1 MRKLSLRTRLLV
13 LTAGL
18 LLAGLSLISAVVSH
32 QLEQYQLNRLDSQ
45 LRSFTQIIAQV
56 SPNGPQ
62 PQQPARPQLLD
73 PALDLIG
80 APYLAYLDANGAIIG
95 TLRSSRVAA
104 ASFPTDAELQ
114 KLPTDGSTMS
124 LPAANGSGRWRALAR
139 PAVGW
144 SGTVVAAAP
153 LTEADATISQLRTSS
168 LITGAA
174 LLVLLTAVGWWALGR
189 GLRPLRRIEHTAA
202 AIADGDLAQRVPGIA
217 APRTEIGQLAT
228 SLNTMLGQLEQAFT
242 DRAATETRM
251 RTFLSDVSHELR
263 TPLVGI
269 KGSTEL
275 YRMGGSDADEAMS
288 RIDREATRLTRLT
301 EDLLLLA
308 QLDEAPEGQL
318 DRTPMDLRTIAN
330 DARHDLKALD
340 PSRPITLTGLEGGVP
355 GPAAVLG
362 DEDRLRQVVTNL
374 VGNAIAHTPPGSP
387 VRIGVGTSDGHA
399 VLEIEDRGQGLTEE
413 QAGRVFDR
421 FYRTRGSTGLGLAIA
436 RSIARAHDGDL
447 VLRTALGAGSTF
459 RLTLP
464 VLSAS
469 DSSGQQ
475 LSGPVLSGQADV
487 GRVQVGDGGDAE

>member
-1 MRKLSLRTRLLV
+1 MRKLSLRARLLL
-13 LTAGL
+13 LTTGL

-32 QLEQYQLNRLDSQ
+32 QLERYQLNRLDSQ
-45 LRSFTQIIAQV
+45 LRSFTEIIAQV
-56 SPNGPQ
+56 SPGGPQ
-62 PQQPARPQLLD
+62 PNQPERPQLID

-80 APYLAYLDANGAIIG
+80 APYLAYLDANGSIIG
-95 TLRSSRVAA
+95 MLRSSRVAA
-104 ASFPTDAELQ
+104 ASFPTDAELR
-114 KLPTDGSTMS
+114 KVPTDGSAVA
-124 LPAANGSGRWRALAR
+124 LPAANGPGRWRALAR
-139 PAVGW
+139 PGVGW

-153 LTEADATISQLRTSS
+153 LTDADATITQLRTSS

-202 AIADGDLAQRVPGIA
+202 AIAEGDLTRRVLGIA
-217 APRTEIGQLAT
+217 APRTEIGHLAT

-242 DRAATETRM
+242 DRAAAETRM

-288 RIDREATRLTRLT
+288 RIDREATRLTGLT

-308 QLDEAPEGQL
+308 QLDEAPDGQL

-330 DARHDLKALD
+330 DARHDPRALD
-340 PSRPITLTGLEGGVP
+340 PSRPVTLTGLGDGGVP

-374 VGNAIAHTPPGSP
+374 VGNAVAHTPPGSP
-387 VRIGVGTSDGHA
+387 VRVGVGTSDGQA

-421 FYRTRGSTGLGLAIA
+421 FYRADRSRNHATGASTGLGLAIA
-436 RSIARAHDGDL
+436 RSIARAHGGDL
-447 VLRTALGAGSTF
+447 VLRAALGAGSTF
-459 RLTLP
+459 QLT
-464 VLSAS
+464 V
-469 DSSGQQ
+469 
-475 LSGPVLSGQADV
+475 PVLSGQADV
-487 GRVQVGDGGDAE
+487 GRVQVGDAGDAE